1 MRRVYIIG
9 IGPGNIGGMTHEAKD
24 ALLSCGLIV
33 GYRAY
38 VDLVAPLLPE
48 AEVFSNGM
56 RQETERCLYALRR
69 ASGGC
74 TTGIVCSG
82 DSAVYGMAGLV
93 FQLAGTFPDVEIVP
107 VPGVTAALSGGAL
120 LGSPLSCDFAVV
132 SLSNLLT
139 PQETIEA
146 RLRAAASGDLAL
158 ALYNPMSRNR
168 PSALSRACSVLLE
181 SLPAE
186 RPCGYVRNVGRSGQ
200 SAKVCTLLELRSA
213 ALDMFCTAFVGSS
226 CTRRVMR
233 GGHEYLV
240 TERGYHL
247 PD

>member
-1 MRRVYIIG
+1 MFRPICAAG
-9 IGPGNIGGMTHEAKD
+9 AP
-24 ALLSCGLIV
+24 SF
-33 GYRAY
+33 
-38 VDLVAPLLPE
+38 APLALPK
-48 AEVFSNGM
+48 N
-56 RQETERCLYALRR
+56 
-69 ASGGC
+69 
-74 TTGIVCSG
+74 TT
-82 DSAVYGMAGLV
+82 
-93 FQLAGTFPDVEIVP
+93 
-107 VPGVTAALSGGAL
+107 LSGGAL

-168 PSALSRACSVLLE
+168 PCALSRACSVLLE

-186 RPCGYVRNVGRSGQ
+186 RPCGYVRNIGRSGQ
-200 SAKVCTLLELRSA
+200 STKVCTLLELRSA

-226 CTRRVMR
+226 CTKCVMR

-240 TERGYHL
+240 TERGYLLLYMYLKRGAHKCAERQSRRSFEKN
-247 PD
+247 